1 LIILAAV
8 LSQLLTPCALADGS
22 SGKGPD
28 YGKGSLTL
36 LSLVRDGS
44 YDEAYA
50 YFSDETA
57 KMLKAKQLGEVW
69 KALAKDGGSFQSF
82 GVPTVSV
89 MEGFHVVEVPALF
102 EAVEYTLRVAWDAEG
117 AVAGFTIAGEKGR
130 PSGVPATQRTPAPAP
145 STGPARP
152 DGFLGHWEGN
162 TETPGGPLPIR
173 IDLARQDTTWT
184 GTWDSPA
191 QMVTGLPMTDI
202 RISGNEFQF
211 AGKDIPG
218 NPVWKGKLEGG
229 RITGTLS
236 QSGMQMPFVFSRETL
251 APPVR
256 PQEPKPPFPY
266 QAEEVS
272 YPVGDIKL
280 AGTLTI
286 PEGKGPF
293 PAALLITGSGPEDR
307 NEEVFGHKPFLILA
321 DDLTRAGIAVLRVD
335 DRGVG
340 GSGGG
345 KTHPTSADLAQ
356 DILQGVAYL
365 RGRPEVDSRK
375 IGLIGHSEGGLIGP
389 IAASQSTEVAFVVLL
404 AGPGVPGDEII
415 SRQTEL
421 IFRANG
427 MMEDSLRM
435 LLDQQHRMHQ
445 LIRSGADS
453 SRIREFVMNEALAQ
467 VDDSAKAVG
476 LTPEMQAELDQ
487 GVNRET
493 TVMNSP
499 WFRYFLTTDPRPFL
513 RRLTVPV
520 LALGGELDLQVDP
533 DQNLPE
539 IKRALEEGGNKDVT
553 VTKLSG
559 LNHLFQKATTGKVEE
574 YARIEETMNP
584 VALQTVRGWIV
595 ARWGNK

>member
-1 LIILAAV
+1 LIILGAA
-8 LSQLLTPCALADGS
+8 LSQPLTPRALADGS

-28 YGKGSLTL
+28 YGKGTLTFL
-36 LSLVRDGS
+36 GLVRDGS
-44 YDEAYA
+44 YDEAHA

-69 KALAKDGGSFQSF
+69 RALAEDGGSFQSF
-82 GVPTVSV
+82 GAPTVSV
-89 MEGFHVVEVPALF
+89 TEKFHAVEVPALF
-102 EAVEYTLRVAWDAEG
+102 EKQEYTLRVSWDADG
-117 AVAGFTIAGEKGR
+117 AIAGFTIVGQKERQSSA
-130 PSGVPATQRTPAPAP
+130 PAARQTPAPAP
-145 STGPARP
+145 STGPAKP
-152 DGFLGHWEGN
+152 DDFQGHWEGN

-191 QMVTGLPMTDI
+191 QNVTGLPMTDI
-202 RISGNEFQF
+202 RISGSELQF

-229 RITGTLS
+229 TITGTLS
-236 QSGMQMPFVFSRETL
+236 QSGIHMPFLFSREKMV
-251 APPVR
+251 PPAR

-272 YPVGDIKL
+272 YNDGDIKL

-286 PEGKGPF
+286 PKGKGPF
-293 PAALLITGSGPEDR
+293 PAALLITGSGPENRD
-307 NEEVFGHKPFLILA
+307 EELFGHKPFLILA
-321 DDLTRAGIAVLRVD
+321 DGLTRAGIAVLRVD

-340 GSGGG
+340 GSSGGT
-345 KTHPTSADLAQ
+345 THPTSADLAQ
-356 DILQGVAYL
+356 DVLQGVAYL
-365 RGRPEVDSRK
+365 HGRPEVDSRK

-389 IAASQSTEVAFVVLL
+389 IAASQSTGVAFVVLL

-421 IFRANG
+421 ILRASG
-427 MMEDSLRM
+427 MKGDSLRVF
-435 LLDQQHRMHQ
+435 LDQQHRMHQ

-453 SRIREFVMNEALAQ
+453 SRIRDFVMSEALAQ
-467 VDDSAKAVG
+467 MDDATKAAA
-476 LTPEMQAELDQ
+476 LAPEKKAEIEQ
-487 GVNRET
+487 GVNQQT
-493 TVMNSP
+493 AVMSSP
-499 WFRYFLTTDPRPFL
+499 WYRYFITTDPRPFL

-539 IKRALEEGGNKDVT
+539 IKKALEEGGNKDVT
-553 VTKLSG
+553 VTKLPG

-574 YARIEETMNP
+574 YSRIEETMNP
-584 VALQTVRGWIV
+584 VALQAVRDWIV
-595 ARWGNK
+595 ARWGKK